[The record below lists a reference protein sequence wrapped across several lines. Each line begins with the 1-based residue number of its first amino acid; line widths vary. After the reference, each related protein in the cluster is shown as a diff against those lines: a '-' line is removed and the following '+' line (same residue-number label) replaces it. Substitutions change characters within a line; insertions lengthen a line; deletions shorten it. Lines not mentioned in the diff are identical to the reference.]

1 MKQQKSKNS
10 KAVEKASAPQKTK
23 KTESTP
29 LKYCKDQDGKVVVH
43 VDSHESDNGLTFA
56 EIAKKKF
63 KEIVGVGDFELA
75 ESIINRSVR
84 GLEVAHPDQ
93 KENITLQT
101 LNNLKPKDVIEA
113 RLITQETLLYSEMM
127 KALWFVSTAEN
138 AWEAELRLNLSTK
151 LTRLHNETVETLSRY
166 RRGGNQTVT
175 VQHVIVDNRAV
186 VNNYGVGGVNEKERG
201 NLMFVKLCGARSKQ
215 ASHRPC
221 CQPAMANGKCRLHG
235 GKSTGPRTEEGRQ
248 KIALANTKH
257 GRYSRESIIQRK
269 EMREFMKEC
278 KRNLVAL

>member
-186 VNNYGVGGVNEKERG
+186 VNNYGVGGVNEKRG
-201 NLMFVKLCGARSKQ
+201 ETSCSSNYVGQDQSKLAIDHV
-215 ASHRPC
+215 ASQQWP
-221 CQPAMANGKCRLHG
+221 
-235 GKSTGPRTEEGRQ
+235 TGNAACMVAKVPDQEL
-248 KIALANTKH
+248 KKVD
-257 GRYSRESIIQRK
+257 RK
-269 EMREFMKEC
+269 
-278 KRNLVAL
+278 